1 MKILIGC
8 TGSVAS
14 IKAHAI
20 VDRLVEKGYEV
31 QIVATDSA
39 LHFLK
44 NDETLN
50 AKVWCDDDEWKMWG
64 ERGDPVLHIEL
75 RKWADIFLI
84 APLDAN
90 TLAKMA
96 QVISTSLYLIKVY
109 GFINILCILSYR
121 DSVTTC

>member
-20 VDRLVEKGYEV
+20 VDCLVEKGFEV

-96 QVISTSLYLIKVY
+96 QVTYY
-109 GFINILCILSYR
+109 SYI
-121 DSVTTC
+121 